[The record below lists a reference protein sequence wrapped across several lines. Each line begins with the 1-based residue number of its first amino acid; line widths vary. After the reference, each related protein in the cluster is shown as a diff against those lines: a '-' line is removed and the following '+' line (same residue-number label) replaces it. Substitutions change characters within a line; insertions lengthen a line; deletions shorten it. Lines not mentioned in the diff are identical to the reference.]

1 MCSARPS
8 RLRRPVPTTRPKK
21 AEYTAV
27 SHQPSHEAVESVAE
41 YIANMSAELA
51 TLAGGAGLD
60 TLAYLLNLARLE
72 AESHLP
78 KLNNPSS

>member
-1 MCSARPS
+1 M
-8 RLRRPVPTTRPKK
+8 
-21 AEYTAV
+21 
-27 SHQPSHEAVESVAE
+27 SHQPSHETVESTAE

-51 TLAGGAGLD
+51 TLAGGAELD

-78 KLNNPSS
+78 KLNEPSN